1 MVGVLDGLSFDS
13 YGATGKGPR
22 RTANQDQFLIAD
34 LGKSLLVRQ
43 TSLPKADFSRIL
55 GRPQGRL
62 LVVADGVSGK
72 PGGELAS
79 TVAVDTLAQYV
90 VDIMPW
96 FFRLDESH
104 EDDLQEEL
112 AAAIGRCQSRVKA
125 AARSGQ
131 GYSDI
136 ATTLTMAYVLW
147 PRAYVVH
154 LGDSRGYLF
163 RARELVRITEDH
175 TVAGEL
181 QREGALTPAQAAQSR
196 WRNVLWKAVGV
207 AESADPDVYRI
218 DLQPGDGLLL
228 CTDGLTDA
236 VEEAAIV
243 GAMSRDLPAADITR
257 LLLDQSRAAGA
268 SDDVTAVVTRFV

>member
-1 MVGVLDGLSFDS
+1 MLDGLSFDS
-13 YGATGKGPR
+13 HGASRKGPR
-22 RTANQDQFLIAD
+22 RSANQDQFLIAD
-34 LGKSLLVRQ
+34 LGKSLLIRQ
-43 TSLPKADFSRIL
+43 TSMPKADHSRML
-55 GRPQGRL
+55 GKPQGRL

-72 PGGELAS
+72 PGGALAS
-79 TVAVDTLAQYV
+79 TVAVDALAQYV

-96 FFRLDESH
+96 FFRLDDRF

-112 AAAIGRCQSRVKA
+112 AAAIGRCQTRVRT

-131 GYSDI
+131 GYSDMG
-136 ATTLTMAYVLW
+136 TTLTMAYVLW

-163 RARELVRITEDH
+163 RGGSLARITEDH

-218 DLQPGDGLLL
+218 DLRPGDSLLL
-228 CTDGLTDA
+228 CSDGLTDA
-236 VEEAAIV
+236 VSESQVAAALSLDAPAEQITYQLLELAR
-243 GAMSRDLPAADITR
+243 GADAN
-257 LLLDQSRAAGA
+257 
-268 SDDVTAVVTRFV
+268 DDATAVVTRFV